1 MKIFYFCQ
9 TKEIIINKNN
19 IIVDLKKITS
29 QFTIQGEIAEVAP
42 LGTGLI
48 NDTFRVKTS
57 SEKTPDYDLQ
67 RINHAIFQ
75 DVELLQNNIQRI
87 TDHIR
92 HKLSEKGENDLER
105 KTLTVIP
112 ANDGKLYYFDG
123 ESYWRLTVFIQNSQ
137 TYEQV
142 TPEFSYLT
150 GKAFGEFQY
159 FLSDLPGEP
168 LGATIPDFHNMIFR
182 LQQLQ
187 DAINANPA
195 GRLAKVQPIVDELL
209 GRAEDMCKAERL
221 YKEGKLP
228 KRITHCDTKVNN
240 MLFDENGK
248 FLCVIDLDTTM
259 PGFVL
264 SDFGDFIRTA
274 ANNGAED
281 DEDLSK
287 VNVNMDIF
295 KEFSRGYIEAARPF
309 LTQTEIENLPYGAQL
324 LTYMQTVRF
333 LTDYINGD
341 TYYKIKSPEH
351 NYQRTLAQLTLLHS
365 IDAHLEEM
373 NNWIKQLSK

>member
-1 MKIFYFCQ
+1 M
-9 TKEIIINKNN
+9 
-19 IIVDLKKITS
+19 DLKEITS
-29 QFTIQGEIAEVAP
+29 QFAISGEIAEVVP

-48 NDTFRVKTS
+48 NDTFRVKTLPA
-57 SEKTPDYDLQ
+57 EAPDYVLQ

-92 HKLSEKGENDLER
+92 HKLQERGENDLDR
-105 KTLTVIP
+105 KTLTIIP
-112 ANDGKLYYFDG
+112 THDGKLFYFDG
-123 ESYWRLTVFIQNSQ
+123 ESYWRITVFIPGSK

-142 TPEFSYLT
+142 TPDFAYLT

-159 FLSDLPGEP
+159 LLSDLPGEP

-182 LQQLQ
+182 LKQLD
-187 DAINANPA
+187 DAIKADAA
-195 GRLAKVQPIVDELL
+195 GRLSKVQPIVDELL

-221 YKEGKLP
+221 YKEGKLQ

-240 MLFDENGK
+240 MLFDENDK

-274 ANNGAED
+274 ANTGAED
-281 DEDLSK
+281 DEDLSR
-287 VNVNMDIF
+287 VGVNMDIF
-295 KEFSRGYIEAARPF
+295 REFTKGYIQSAKAF
-309 LTQTEIENLPYGAQL
+309 LTPVEIENLPYGGQL

-341 TYYKIKSPEH
+341 TYYKTKYPEH

-365 IDAHLEEM
+365 IDSHLDEM
-373 NNWIKQLSK
+373 NSFIKTLSNN